1 MKQGEAQQ
9 GDAKQAAAERDAAT
23 ARRDEAMG
31 PDEGRPNDSKALGFD
46 GTRRSHSMHEAGIDG
61 NVTLSNRYSGKP
73 LAVAGGSASAN

>member
-23 ARRDEAMG
+23 ARRDEAIG

-61 NVTLSNRYSGKP
+61 NGQ
-73 LAVAGGSASAN
+73 SAKMAEMSSSRAEAA